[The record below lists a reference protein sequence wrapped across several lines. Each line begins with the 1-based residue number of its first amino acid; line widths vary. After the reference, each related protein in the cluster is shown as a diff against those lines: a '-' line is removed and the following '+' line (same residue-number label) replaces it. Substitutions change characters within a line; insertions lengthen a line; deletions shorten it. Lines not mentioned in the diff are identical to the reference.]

1 MRILPDMER
10 TKASFLNRARAQYAA
25 FAEQRYTTIA
35 GTLVFFLVTSHVPLL
50 FFLTLLVGSAGISA
64 EEIFGLELFDWAKDF
79 LVYLTQH
86 AEKASAGANVLFIAT
101 TLWSATG
108 FFYHLKR
115 SGEIIYGA
123 PFRRGIRVRVGA
135 TVCALVV
142 LFYGAGTVGVLFG
155 ANVLTGSLPVWAS
168 RTIVY
173 LLAFLFAFFLAWILN
188 AYASPERI
196 SPAQTVLGSLFTAL
210 SWSAASLF
218 FAVYLRFSNGERL
231 YGALSA
237 VIVFLL
243 FLYWLMICFTAGM
256 TLNARRGK
264 GTNIAKIRIGLRTW

>member
-1 MRILPDMER
+1 MER

-35 GTLVFFLVTSHVPLL
+35 GTLVFFLVTSLVPLL

-142 LFYGAGTVGVLFG
+142 LFFG
-155 ANVLTGSLPVWAS
+155 KWWQ
-168 RTIVY
+168 
-173 LLAFLFAFFLAWILN
+173 LLADGDKRVKELDDAVEALLQLRADVLRQLDGAPEPEQPRAW
-188 AYASPERI
+188 
-196 SPAQTVLGSLFTAL
+196 
-210 SWSAASLF
+210 
-218 FAVYLRFSNGERL
+218 LRH
-231 YGALSA
+231 
-237 VIVFLL
+237 
-243 FLYWLMICFTAGM
+243 M
-256 TLNARRGK
+256 
-264 GTNIAKIRIGLRTW
+264 